1 MKDKDIHEEEVTEHD
16 NGNIHKVVCDK
27 NGCQQT
33 FGVCEQIADFPIRRM
48 IAFFYI
54 IQIGRRKW
62 EESDSDAEAKPE
74 RAGANLPE

>member
-33 FGVCEQIADFPIRRM
+33 FGVCEQIADFPSE
-48 IAFFYI
+48 
-54 IQIGRRKW
+54 G
-62 EESDSDAEAKPE
+62 
-74 RAGANLPE
+74 